1 MNPDSRVRRCCSS
14 HDAVRYAASGPLFSI
29 VDAQQVLPLAKFAS
43 KSHALRDLEARD
55 DAPLDLL
62 AGFPSSFARSA
73 ARASRRNLRRA
84 LNALLLKGAPS
95 RPGKTSADPAK
106 LTPPPRRSRTP
117 LTLSRKANHP
127 PSESDNSLVR
137 GRSRKRAAF
146 DLEAGSDS
154 HPVSRTSLSTVKSA
168 RSWYWQPVK
177 RARLPGDNS
186 DVQSSSS
193 RRSRSSWPSWEEV
206 W

>member
-106 LTPPPRRSRTP
+106 LTPPVRRRIP
-117 LTLSRKANHP
+117 FTLFRRANHSS
-127 PSESDNSLVR
+127 SESDNSVVR
-137 GRSRKRAAF
+137 GRSRNETP
-146 DLEAGSDS
+146 LTWS
-154 HPVSRTSLSTVKSA
+154 
-168 RSWYWQPVK
+168 
-177 RARLPGDNS
+177 RAR
-186 DVQSSSS
+186 
-193 RRSRSSWPSWEEV
+193 
-206 W
+206 

>member
-1 MNPDSRVRRCCSS
+1 MKTAASAASSRVS
-14 HDAVRYAASGPLFSI
+14 
-29 VDAQQVLPLAKFAS
+29 
-43 KSHALRDLEARD
+43 ALRTMRGCKPKPASARWQ
-55 DAPLDLL
+55 
-62 AGFPSSFARSA
+62 
-73 ARASRRNLRRA
+73 ASLMRG
-84 LNALLLKGAPS
+84 LNALLLNGAPFL
-95 RPGKTSADPAK
+95 PGKTSADPAK